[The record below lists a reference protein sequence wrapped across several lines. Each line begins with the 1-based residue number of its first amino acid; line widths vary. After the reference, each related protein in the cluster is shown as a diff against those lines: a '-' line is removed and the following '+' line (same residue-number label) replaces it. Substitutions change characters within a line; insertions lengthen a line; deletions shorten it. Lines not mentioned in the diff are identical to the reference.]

1 MDINSVGYLTSF
13 NINYFFKEIN
23 SFLASHDLDTVP
35 VEDVRDEIFD
45 MIHPKD
51 PLKYFIIIIYY
62 CFYRIRLKDLI
73 ESKSGKTLI
82 NMLIDGNEFWKYDNR
97 ESLMQSDEEQ

>member
-23 SFLASHDLDTVP
+23 SFLSAHELDTVP

-45 MIHPKD
+45 MVHPAD
-51 PLKYFIIIIYY
+51 PLKYILILFIH
-62 CFYRIRLKDLI
+62 FARIKLKDLI
-73 ESKSGKTLI
+73 ESKCGKTLV

-97 ESLMQSDEEQ
+97 ESLMQSEEET

>member
-23 SFLASHDLDTVP
+23 SFLSAHELDIVP

-45 MIHPKD
+45 MVHPAD
-51 PLKYFIIIIYY
+51 PLKYIYIY
-62 CFYRIRLKDLI
+62 LFC
-73 ESKSGKTLI
+73 
-82 NMLIDGNEFWKYDNR
+82 
-97 ESLMQSDEEQ
+97 